1 MPPRETKPQ
10 EWIHRFTKATRMLSI
25 WSLGM
30 MYTVVGFRH
39 FSDPNFFTQIVP
51 PRLPF
56 PKELVFFTGGWEIFN
71 GTLLFFNKTRKMAA
85 ISTAILLVTVFPAN
99 IYLALYETPQLAL
112 DVTQAQAL
120 IRLPFQFTLLFLACW
135 HSRQENTFN
144 KNVLG
149 SLLFYPT
156 VAYFLSLWWCGID
169 VMFSS
174 SPPFSPAGWN
184 SSFWVARFML
194 YLVGPQT
201 KTNETT
207 FCFDDVCCEPWSCST
222 IHNHIPL

>member
-120 IRLPFQFTLLFLACW
+120 RRLPFQFTLLFLACW

-156 VAYFLSLWWCGID
+156 VAYFLSLWLCGIG
-169 VMFSS
+169 V
-174 SPPFSPAGWN
+174 
-184 SSFWVARFML
+184 
-194 YLVGPQT
+194 LV
-201 KTNETT
+201 
-207 FCFDDVCCEPWSCST
+207 
-222 IHNHIPL
+222 